1 MKVSEAIEEAVV
13 EKGKFFGDLS
23 RKRPNLAVNSRFFL
37 KFFRDLSASCQN
49 FNSNCKP
56 SSMIARPAYKQ
67 QHDTSTLNV
76 SKNVTA
82 LQERRA

>member
-56 SSMIARPAYKQ
+56 SSMIVRDSMSARVALW
-67 QHDTSTLNV
+67 TS
-76 SKNVTA
+76 A
-82 LQERRA
+82 